1 MPTTPTPSESI
12 TAHIIEGANTEEGSL
27 AALGGVLGGLS
38 VILAIL
44 LVGVVIGWVWSHY
57 RIKQQLQKR

>member
-1 MPTTPTPSESI
+1 M
-12 TAHIIEGANTEEGSL
+12 EGVNAEGGVGGGFCPSL
-27 AALGGVLGGLS
+27 AVLGGGLGGLS
-38 VILAIL
+38 AILAIL